1 MGTRENRGQERKS
14 RNNAFK
20 YFAIEEWIKEGSQ
33 EKRGGSQECKILI
46 RNVAGDPLFHPYMA
60 LRSAILLRRRI
71 SNDTLGKERDH

>member
-33 EKRGGSQECKILI
+33 EKKGRKPGMQDTRTERGRGPPVPPLYGSS
-46 RNVAGDPLFHPYMA
+46 VGY
-60 LRSAILLRRRI
+60 LLRRRI
-71 SNDTLGKERDH
+71 SSDTLGKERDH